1 LRTSGDAVAARTS
14 PLAALTGR
22 PGGAAPDLPAGLL
35 PGLRR
40 MAEAIGRHSAELG
53 HRVVL
58 DPEAVACERALAA
71 GLTRNGH
78 ISCGGACRLL
88 ATADHW
94 VGVSL
99 PRPEDW
105 ESTAAWL
112 EVGAPIGDGRWDL
125 VAAHVSGRTGDGLVE
140 RAVLL
145 GMAVAVVGE
154 RTTGDH
160 GSPVPDGAVS
170 GVAVRDVGPGDAVA
184 DARRLAV
191 VDLSSLWAG
200 PLAGSVLARA
210 GARVVKVESTTRPD
224 AARAGPPSL
233 FRSLN
238 AGKASVTLDFGS
250 SSGRRELHDLVS
262 RSDVVI
268 TSARPRALEQLGL
281 DPAAS
286 VAGGG
291 PAVWLAVTGYGDGP
305 GSADRVAFGD
315 DAAAAGGLVVWDA
328 EGPCFCADALAD
340 PATGLA
346 GAATVLELLAS
357 GRRAVVTAS
366 MADIAGA
373 LL

>member
-1 LRTSGDAVAARTS
+1 MAARTS
-14 PLAALTGR
+14 PLAVLTGR
-22 PGGAAPDLPAGLL
+22 RDGAVPDLPAGLL

-53 HRVVL
+53 KRVVL
-58 DPEAVACERALAA
+58 DPEAVACERAVAA
-71 GLTRNGH
+71 GLTRNGDV
-78 ISCGGACRLL
+78 SCGGACRLL

-94 VGVSL
+94 VGVNL

-105 ESTAAWL
+105 ELTAAWL
-112 EVGAPIGDGRWDL
+112 EIGAPIEAGRWDQ
-125 VAAHVSGRTGDGLVE
+125 VAAHAGGRTGDELVE

-154 RTTGDH
+154 RAAGDH
-160 GSPVPDGAVS
+160 GSPDPRGAVP
-170 GVAVRDVGPGDAVA
+170 GVVVRDIGPGDAVA
-184 DARRLAV
+184 DARQLEV

-200 PLAGSVLARA
+200 PLAGSVLACA

-238 AGKASVTLDFGS
+238 ADKGSVTLDFGS

-286 VAGGG
+286 VGEGG
-291 PAVWLAVTGYGDGP
+291 PAVWLAVTGYGCGP

-315 DAAAAGGLVVWDA
+315 DAAAAGGLVVWDPD
-328 EGPCFCADALAD
+328 GPCFCADALAD

-346 GAATVLELLAS
+346 GAATVLDLLAS
-357 GRRAVVTAS
+357 GRRGVVTAS
-366 MADIAGA
+366 MADVAGG
-373 LL
+373 LV